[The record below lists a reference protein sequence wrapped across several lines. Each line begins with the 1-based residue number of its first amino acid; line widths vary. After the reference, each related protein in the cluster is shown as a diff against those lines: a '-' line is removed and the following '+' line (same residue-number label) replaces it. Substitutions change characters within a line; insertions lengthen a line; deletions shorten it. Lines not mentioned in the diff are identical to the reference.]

1 MCIFQ
6 VACMKFN
13 GKKVQIQKKMMG
25 RPEGKTIRVK
35 ISKTNNTFPSFT
47 QSRSILDP
55 DHIQP

>member
-35 ISKTNNTFPSFT
+35 ISCNYIHSLQIF
-47 QSRSILDP
+47 
-55 DHIQP
+55 HIFNLIVDKR